1 MVELAGVLD
10 PDSITI
16 AIAETLRIPDA
27 PRFGEGEASP
37 LDRVAEF
44 LAAKDMLLVLDNCEH
59 VVTEVA
65 RLAEQFL
72 ARAPALRILATSR
85 EGLGLA
91 GERLWPV
98 PPLPVDDAI
107 ELFSQR
113 AAGFADVVV
122 AESDRDTVRDVCQR
136 LDGLPLAI
144 ELAAARTRALPISE
158 ISKRLDQRFRL
169 LTGGSRTALPRQQT
183 LQAVVD
189 WSYGLLFDDE
199 QRVFERL
206 SVFAS
211 GCTLDAAEAV
221 CAGDD
226 LPIADVADLVGRLVD
241 KSLVQAE
248 RTGETARFTMLQTL
262 AQYGREQLAARPEAE
277 AVRLRHAEYFADFGD
292 RGNDANYGDNQR
304 EWLTEARDSTDDV
317 RAAIDW
323 SIEHDKPELALR
335 IAGGLGWYWWTAG
348 HADEGYRVLERAC
361 RCPGEISTLVRAR
374 ALVWLTYLGSVGS
387 RALPFDR
394 LTEEAMRHCREA
406 GDERLRAFAAFA
418 LAETLLTHGET
429 NGVPELFDEARAAA
443 KPLET
448 DRQFAA
454 SYHYIEGRS
463 AVLAGD
469 REAGERLYR
478 VAVDHAEATGN
489 LFSCTMTLSQLAE
502 VTEARGAYDE
512 AADALERAVGY
523 STDGRNDR
531 RTAEPPRP
539 PGERHDAA
547 RRLRAGRRAPR
558 RSAPPGP

>member
-1 MVELAGVLD
+1 MPHSPGGCPPQPLHPAHTNIHPPLTALVGRTAELAAVQVELDGTRLVTLVGPGGAGKTRLAVEAAPHQLAHHDDGVWMVELAGVVD
-10 PDSITI
+10 PASITI
-16 AIAETLRIPDA
+16 AIAETLRIPDS

-248 RTGETARFTMLQTL
+248 RTSEMARFTMLQTL

-323 SIEHDKPELALR
+323 SIEHGKPELGLR

-387 RALPFDR
+387 RALPFVR

-406 GDERLRAFAAFA
+406 GDERLRAFAAF
-418 LAETLLTHGET
+418 
-429 NGVPELFDEARAAA
+429 RA
-443 KPLET
+443 
-448 DRQFAA
+448 
-454 SYHYIEGRS
+454 G
-463 AVLAGD
+463 G
-469 REAGERLYR
+469 
-478 VAVDHAEATGN
+478 
-489 LFSCTMTLSQLAE
+489 
-502 VTEARGAYDE
+502 
-512 AADALERAVGY
+512 
-523 STDGRNDR
+523 
-531 RTAEPPRP
+531 
-539 PGERHDAA
+539 DAA
-547 RRLRAGRRAPR
+547 HARRDQR
-558 RSAPPGP
+558 RSRVVR